1 MAHKEHAWKH
11 SNESFGGKERP
22 NDSKETREIRK
33 MKWREMEWGGE
44 EKEREEKGGKEE
56 QSALLYVNWLS
67 HWWLG
72 RVMMTSSN
80 TWTWCQHF
88 YMCARTHTHTHTQY
102 SHNHSPTH
110 LHISIHIEKHASY
123 SQHAYTH
130 AHIQKLTL
138 PHPQETGNSVKVWWC
153 IIFFSTSIHLSFPIV
168 SFSLLFT
175 PFISGRQDDVYLCV
189 YSNFSAWIFICGST
203 MRDYP
208 SILYPYLLTNLL
220 IFKWIDKE

>member
-1 MAHKEHAWKH
+1 
-11 SNESFGGKERP
+11 
-22 NDSKETREIRK
+22 
-33 MKWREMEWGGE
+33 MEWGGE

-130 AHIQKLTL
+130 THMHTYKNSLFHTL
-138 PHPQETGNSVKVWWC
+138 KRQGTVWKC
-153 IIFFSTSIHLSFPIV
+153 DDA
-168 SFSLLFT
+168 SFSLAPLSIFPFPSCLFPCFSHPLFQAGRMMCICVCT
-175 PFISGRQDDVYLCV
+175 AISVPE
-189 YSNFSAWIFICGST
+189 YSYVVLLWEIIHQYYIHICWQIS
-203 MRDYP
+203 
-208 SILYPYLLTNLL
+208 
-220 IFKWIDKE
+220 